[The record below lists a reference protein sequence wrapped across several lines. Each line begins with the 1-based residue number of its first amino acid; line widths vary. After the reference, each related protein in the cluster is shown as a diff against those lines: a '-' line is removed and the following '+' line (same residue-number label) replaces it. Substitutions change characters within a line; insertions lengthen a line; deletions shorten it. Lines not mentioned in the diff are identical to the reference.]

1 MEVVEERRRLREKA
15 VGVAS
20 NWARKLPFKATVIL
34 IGSYAR
40 GDFNL
45 WSDIDVLLIS
55 EDFKGGPV
63 GRLKS
68 LDMPPNF
75 QIIPLTPSEFQRLL
89 MKKNPLAVEAIKSGI
104 ILRNDLKFITSTR
117 GGE

>member
-1 MEVVEERRRLREKA
+1 MEIVERRRRLRGKVIEA
-15 VGVAS
+15 AS
-20 NWARKLPFKATVIL
+20 KWARKLPFKATAIL

-45 WSDIDVLLIS
+45 WSDIDVMVIS

-68 LDMPPNF
+68 MDMPLGF
-75 QIIPLTPSEFQRLL
+75 QIIPLTSNEFKKLL
-89 MKKNPLAVEAIKSGI
+89 AKKDPLALEAVKSGV
-104 ILRNDLKFITSTR
+104 ILRNDLKISKFPTAKS
-117 GGE
+117 